1 MGIKNGNLKFVLE
14 GLSEIMALDL
24 KPKFAYKLLAL
35 YKLLGNRF
43 EDYANFRNEQIVKFA
58 EKDEEGKPKYIEGT
72 ENVIISRENIEAIN
86 ELDETEVEGIK
97 PILLSELEANVPT
110 IKITTLVRLGDL
122 VVDDAAQNAL

>member
-1 MGIKNGNLKFVLE
+1 MGIKNGNLKSVLE

-24 KPKFAYKLLAL
+24 KPKFAYKLLSL

-43 EDYANFRNEQIVKFA
+43 DDYAKFRNEQIVKFA
-58 EKDEEGKPKYIEGT
+58 EKDEEGNPKFIEGT

-97 PILLSELEANVPT
+97 PILLSELDANVPN
-110 IKITTLVRLGDL
+110 IKIVTLVRLGDL
-122 VVDDAAQNAL
+122 VVDDASQNAL